1 MTNLEKELVPIEL
14 ASELQEIGFN
24 EFCMFYYEHNKLTP
38 IFGIESRDIKNK
50 THFNIIKINAYN
62 ILQSKNS
69 KTNIVAPSYEQI
81 FSWFRS
87 NGLFHSITIEEDLIE
102 NNILFKSEIRNTNA
116 DIVSMFTR
124 DTYEEAR
131 KDLLKRLIKIYKDG
145 KTNF

>member
-24 EFCMFYYEHNKLTP
+24 EFCMFYYEHNKLMP

-145 KTNF
+145 KTNV

>member
-145 KTNF
+145 KTNV